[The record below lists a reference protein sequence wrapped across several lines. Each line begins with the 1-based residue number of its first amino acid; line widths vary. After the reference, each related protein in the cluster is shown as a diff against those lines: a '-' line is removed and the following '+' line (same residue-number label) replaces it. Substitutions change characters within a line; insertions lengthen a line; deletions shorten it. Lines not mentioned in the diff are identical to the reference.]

1 MKNRLTIAK
10 KFDCEDGMKGNE
22 VVEKYIQE
30 ENRLVTN
37 NPLGHRPQKDVGWN
51 DGRNVEFINWKKE
64 SSTMSQK
71 QKSQWRSYVLA
82 KLDEENKSEP
92 Q

>member
-10 KFDCEDGMKGNE
+10 KFDCEDEIKGNE
-22 VVEKYIQE
+22 IVEKHIQ
-30 ENRLVTN
+30 
-37 NPLGHRPQKDVGWN
+37 
-51 DGRNVEFINWKKE
+51 KE
-64 SSTMSQK
+64 YSHMSQK
-71 QKSQWRSYVLA
+71 QKSQWRSYVIA

>member
-10 KFDCEDGMKGNE
+10 KFDCEDEIKGNE
-22 VVEKYIQE
+22 IVEKHIQE

-37 NPLGHRPQKDVGWN
+37 NPLGHRPQKDIGW
-51 DGRNVEFINWKKE
+51 KE
-64 SSTMSQK
+64 YSHMSQK

-82 KLDEENKSEP
+82 ELEEEKKSKP